1 MAVSLFGLANSEIDP
16 RVGIVIR
23 PIKAEGWLTVTPQ
36 VFVTRDPVT
45 CDDR

>member
-36 VFVTRDPVT
+36 ILVTGHPIACNDG
-45 CDDR
+45 